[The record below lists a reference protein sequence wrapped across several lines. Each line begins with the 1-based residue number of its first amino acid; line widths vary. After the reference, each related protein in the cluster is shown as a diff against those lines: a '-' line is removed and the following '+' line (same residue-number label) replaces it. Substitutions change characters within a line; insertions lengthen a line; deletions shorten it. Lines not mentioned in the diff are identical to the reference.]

1 MTLTSEL
8 DLDSV
13 KVNQHAKRSLSPTVV
28 VQTHRHKTNGSTWTT
43 NVISNKQN

>member
-13 KVNQHAKRSLSPTVV
+13 KVKCMPYF
-28 VQTHRHKTNGSTWTT
+28 
-43 NVISNKQN
+43 